1 MGEPTQ
7 VGPPISSLMRVR
19 RKEEKAPRNSTRTV
33 APGNPLRGHTR
44 NRVSRRSQGEKVL
57 QAELAELEIARAELA
72 RRNDELVA
80 NRATLEFERGRY
92 EELFN
97 FAPDGYVVTNLKGQI
112 EDANVA
118 ACRLLSREQQS
129 LIGVPFAQFFAPD
142 DRQKLVELP
151 LAKPDPSEKAE
162 RVEAVLLSPNG
173 TEPIPCALRVNAI
186 SDARG
191 VVIGLR
197 WSVRDI
203 TERKRAEERQAKLLE
218 LVETVNRAKALPEI
232 YEAAVT
238 AICKCVGTSRASIL
252 LYDEDNLMRFKYARG
267 LSQEYRQAVEGH
279 SPWKPDDRD
288 PQAVTI
294 EDAAKI
300 PLDEHLRKAL
310 ELERIRSL
318 AFIPLMYEGRL
329 LGKFMVYYDA
339 PHHFTA
345 EELRIGHAIAGPVS
359 YAVERKKSALALA
372 EAKRQLEEHT
382 RNLERAVAER
392 TAKLRESIEELES
405 FSYSLSHDMRAP
417 LRAITSFSQ
426 LLEVR
431 FSNQLGREG
440 KDLLDRVISS
450 AARLDR
456 LIRDV
461 LAYSSV
467 TLAPIERGPLDPEKL
482 IRQIIQEHPAFQQP
496 NAEIEIRTPLLTIL
510 GHEAS
515 LTQCIYNLLSNAIKF
530 VPNGTKPHIQIWT
543 EPLENYVRLWVED
556 NGIGIPAEAKDRM
569 FLMFQ
574 RFHRSTDYEG
584 TGIGL
589 AIVRKAVERMGGKVG
604 VESEPGRGSRFW
616 LLLPK
621 K

>member
-1 MGEPTQ
+1 
-7 VGPPISSLMRVR
+7 MRVR
-19 RKEEKAPRNSTRTV
+19 RKEDKAAARRNSARAV
-33 APGNPLRGHTR
+33 APASPRRGHTS
-44 NRVSRRSQGEKVL
+44 NGVVRRSQSEKYL
-57 QAELAELEIARAELA
+57 EAKLAELETAKAELA
-72 RRNDELVA
+72 RQNDELVA
-80 NRATLEFERGRY
+80 NRATLEFERRRFQ
-92 EELFN
+92 ELFN

-112 EDANVA
+112 QDANVA
-118 ACRLLSREQQS
+118 ACRLLNRDQQS

-197 WSVRDI
+197 WSIRDI
-203 TERKRAEERQAKLLE
+203 TERKWAEERQAKLLE

-238 AICKCVGTSRASIL
+238 AICKCLGTTRASVL
-252 LYDEDNLMRFKYARG
+252 LTDEDSVMRFKYARG

-279 SPWKPDDRD
+279 SPWAPDE
-288 PQAVTI
+288 PNPEAITI
-294 EDAAKI
+294 EDVAQVT
-300 PLDEHLRKAL
+300 LDGHLRKAL

-329 LGKFMVYYDA
+329 LGKFMVYYDS
-339 PHHFTA
+339 PHHFTV
-345 EELRIGHAIAGPVS
+345 EELRIAQAIAGPVG
-359 YAVERKKSALALA
+359 YAVERKKSAFALA

-382 RNLERAVAER
+382 KNLERAVAER

-417 LRAITSFSQ
+417 LRAITSFSEI
-426 LLEVR
+426 LELR
-431 FSNQLGREG
+431 FGNQLGRDG
-440 KDLLDRVISS
+440 KELLDRVISS

-467 TLAPIERGPLDPEKL
+467 TLAPIERGPLEPEKL
-482 IRQIIQEHPAFQQP
+482 IRQIIEEHPSFQEP
-496 NAEIEIRTPLLTIL
+496 NAKIEIRTPLLPIL
-510 GHEAS
+510 GNEAS
-515 LTQCIYNLLSNAIKF
+515 LTQCIYNLLCNAVKF
-530 VPNGTKPHIQIWT
+530 VPKGTRPQIQIWA
-543 EPLENYVRLWVED
+543 EPLDNYVRLWIEY
-556 NGIGIPAEAKDRM
+556 NGIGIPADAKDRM
-569 FLMFQ
+569 L
-574 RFHRSTDYEG
+574 
-584 TGIGL
+584 
-589 AIVRKAVERMGGKVG
+589 
-604 VESEPGRGSRFW
+604 
-616 LLLPK
+616 
-621 K
+621 

>member
-1 MGEPTQ
+1 
-7 VGPPISSLMRVR
+7 MRVR
-19 RKEEKAPRNSTRTV
+19 RKEDKAAARRNSARAV
-33 APGNPLRGHTR
+33 APASPRRGHTP
-44 NRVSRRSQGEKVL
+44 NGVVRRSQSEKYL
-57 QAELAELEIARAELA
+57 EAKLAELETAKAELA
-72 RRNDELVA
+72 RQNDELVA
-80 NRATLEFERGRY
+80 NRATLVFERCRFQ
-92 EELFN
+92 ELFN
-97 FAPDGYVVTNLKGQI
+97 FAPDGYVVTNLKGHIQ
-112 EDANVA
+112 DANVA
-118 ACRLLSREQQS
+118 ACRLLNRDQQS
-129 LIGVPFAQFFAPD
+129 LMGFPFAEFFAQA
-142 DRQKLVELP
+142 DREKLLELP
-151 LAKPDPSEKAE
+151 LTKPDPSEKAE
-162 RVEAVLLSPNG
+162 RMEAALQFANG
-173 TEPIPCALRVNAI
+173 IESIPCALRVNAI
-186 SDARG
+186 SDVRG

-197 WSVRDI
+197 WSIRDI
-203 TERKRAEERQAKLLE
+203 TERKRGEERQAKLLE

-238 AICKCVGTSRASIL
+238 AIWKCLGTTRASVL
-252 LYDEDNLMRFKYARG
+252 LTDEDSVMRFKYARG

-279 SPWKPDDRD
+279 SPWKPDE
-288 PQAVTI
+288 PNPEAITI
-294 EDAAKI
+294 EDVTQVT
-300 PLDEHLRKAL
+300 LDGHLRKAL

-345 EELRIGHAIAGPVS
+345 EELRIAHAIAGPVG

-382 RNLERAVAER
+382 KNLERAVAER

-417 LRAITSFSQ
+417 LRAITSFSEI
-426 LLEVR
+426 LETR
-431 FSNQLGREG
+431 FAEQLGREG

-450 AARLDR
+450 AVRLDR

-461 LAYSSV
+461 LAYSRV
-467 TLAPIERGPLDPEKL
+467 TLAPIEREPLEPEKL
-482 IRQIIQEHPAFQQP
+482 IRQIIQEHPSFQEP
-496 NAEIEIRTPLLTIL
+496 NAEIQIRTPLLAIL

-515 LTQCIYNLLSNAIKF
+515 LTQCIYNLLCNAVKF
-530 VPNGTKPHIQIWT
+530 VPKGTRPQIQIWT
-543 EPLENYVRLWVED
+543 EPLENYVRLWIED

-574 RFHRSTDYEG
+574 RFHRSADYEG

-616 LLLPK
+616 LLLPRK
-621 K
+621 

>member
-1 MGEPTQ
+1 
-7 VGPPISSLMRVR
+7 MRVR
-19 RKEEKAPRNSTRTV
+19 RKEDKAVARRNSARAV
-33 APGNPLRGHTR
+33 APASPRRGHTS
-44 NRVSRRSQGEKVL
+44 NGVVRRSQSEKYL
-57 QAELAELEIARAELA
+57 EAKLAELETAKAELA
-72 RRNDELVA
+72 RQNDELVA
-80 NRATLEFERGRY
+80 NRATLEFERRRFQ
-92 EELFN
+92 ELFN

-112 EDANVA
+112 QDANVA
-118 ACRLLSREQQS
+118 ACRLLNRDQQS
-129 LIGVPFAQFFAPD
+129 LMGFPFAEFFAPA
-142 DRQKLVELP
+142 DREKLLELP
-151 LAKPDPSEKAE
+151 LTKPDPSEKAE
-162 RVEAVLLSPNG
+162 RMEAALQFANG
-173 TEPIPCALRVNAI
+173 IEPIPCALRVNAI
-186 SDARG
+186 SDVRG

-197 WSVRDI
+197 WSIRDI
-203 TERKRAEERQAKLLE
+203 TERKWAEERQAKLLE

-238 AICKCVGTSRASIL
+238 AICKCLGTTRASVL
-252 LYDEDNLMRFKYARG
+252 LTDEDSVMRFKYARG

-279 SPWKPDDRD
+279 SPWAPDE
-288 PQAVTI
+288 PNPEAITI
-294 EDAAKI
+294 EDVAQVT
-300 PLDEHLRKAL
+300 LDEHLRKAL

-345 EELRIGHAIAGPVS
+345 EELRIAQAIAGPVG
-359 YAVERKKSALALA
+359 YAVERKKSAFALA

-382 RNLERAVAER
+382 KNLERAVAER

-417 LRAITSFSQ
+417 LRAITSFSEI
-426 LLEVR
+426 LETR
-431 FSNQLGREG
+431 FAEKLGREG

-450 AARLDR
+450 AVRLDR

-461 LAYSSV
+461 LAYSRV
-467 TLAPIERGPLDPEKL
+467 TLAPIEREPLEPEKL
-482 IRQIIQEHPAFQQP
+482 IRQIIQEHPSFQEP
-496 NAEIEIRTPLLTIL
+496 NAEIRVRTPLLAIS

-515 LTQCIYNLLSNAIKF
+515 LTQCIYNLLCNAVKF
-530 VPNGTKPHIQIWT
+530 VPKGTKPQIQIWT
-543 EPLENYVRLWVED
+543 EPIENYVRLWIED

-574 RFHRSTDYEG
+574 RFHRSADYEG

-616 LLLPK
+616 LLLPRK
-621 K
+621 